1 MSEVLFANAV
11 AKSKEKN
18 LFSGERLSR
27 LIDCTSLDDAVRV
40 LAEVNYGGGVVIDD
54 SADFEKIL
62 KAEEALTDGFL
73 RSLKTEGKGTECFLL
88 MSDYHN
94 VKAILKSAYGNAEL
108 APMLASAG
116 LYDIALLQEKLVL
129 DTPGINPYI
138 DSAVIAIR
146 RAFDTKKSPRLIDTL
161 IDKAMFRDIANRLS
175 DKNTD
180 TNIKKYFVSLA
191 DLTNI
196 DSFLRAK
203 AIGAGFGFFEA
214 SFAEGG
220 SIPIVTFEKAYNGT
234 DAGLIELVKGTPYS
248 IFAASYAERGLVGL
262 GAARDDYLLDIFRAA
277 KNDMFS
283 AAPIAG
289 YYLGKKQEIRMLRI
303 ALVCI
308 KSGVSKQEI
317 KKRMRTMYAE

>member
-18 LFSGERLSR
+18 LFSGERLLR
-27 LIDCTSLDDAVRV
+27 LIECTSLDDAVRV

-54 SADFEKIL
+54 SANFEKIL

-73 RSLKTEGKGTECFLL
+73 RSLKSEGKGTECFLL
-88 MSDYHN
+88 VSDYHN
-94 VKAILKSAYGNAEL
+94 VKAILKSIYGGAEL
-108 APMLASAG
+108 APMLAAEG
-116 LYDIALLQEKLVL
+116 LYDISWLQEKLAL
-129 DTPGINPYI
+129 DVPAINPYI
-138 DSAVIAIR
+138 DSAIIEIKK
-146 RAFDTKKSPRLIDTL
+146 AFDTKKSPRLIDTL
-161 IDKAMFRDIANRLS
+161 IDKAMFRDIASRLA

-180 TNIKKYFVSLA
+180 AHIKKYFVSLA

-196 DSFLRAK
+196 DSFLRVT

-220 SIPIVTFEKAYNGT
+220 SIPIDTFQKVYNGA
-234 DAGLIELVKGTPYS
+234 DGLAELVKGTPYS
-248 IFAASYAERGLVGL
+248 LFAARYAEGGLAGF
-262 GAARDDYLLDIFRAA
+262 GAARDGYLLDIFRAA